1 MLEKQSKNEK
11 KKDSEIQILGKI
23 RGIVSSYVPLFGD
36 SVSEVPVTYT
46 DLPYIT
52 PHASSKVNTYLP
64 FVT

>member
-11 KKDSEIQILGKI
+11 KTVRFLLGKI